1 MGHKKFSHSEEEI
14 DSPKKIV
21 LNNKLIKLKHE
32 KYYVENEE
40 NCEYILTSNTGP
52 NKGDSGHFLELCF
65 NKFNNNSIFNLLHSL
80 KKKGKLIKR
89 PDLFINSEKLEKYV
103 ILRKIAEEKNIQ
115 LQFDDEKTIEE
126 EIEYMNSIIDL
137 EKYKNEQKIKEEE
150 KKNKKSKNKL
160 NKNKKYIKFFSKEKE
175 GNYEKDFEEEED
187 SEENSEEK
195 EYEKEDPK
203 YMMILKKF
211 KFKNDE
217 ELSFNVEQKLKET
230 GLSQEDYNDL
240 YFLYFKFLK
249 KY

>member
-1 MGHKKFSHSEEEI
+1 M
-14 DSPKKIV
+14 
-21 LNNKLIKLKHE
+21 
-32 KYYVENEE
+32 
-40 NCEYILTSNTGP
+40 
-52 NKGDSGHFLELCF
+52 
-65 NKFNNNSIFNLLHSL
+65 
-80 KKKGKLIKR
+80 
-89 PDLFINSEKLEKYV
+89 FINSEKLEKYV

-160 NKNKKYIKFFSKEKE
+160 NKNKKYIKIFLKEKE

-195 EYEKEDPK
+195 DYEKENHK
-203 YMMILKKF
+203 YMTILKKF

-230 GLSQEDYNDL
+230 VLSQEDYNDL
-240 YFLYFKFLK
+240 YYLYFKFLK